1 MSDTGDAELEKRLAA
16 LEQGGNRG
24 GSPKARRSPLLALIV
39 VALVGAGGAVLYM
52 VSGPNEETALPTAT
66 PDVFQNEGDGFGAI
80 EAIPPPPAPETQI
93 VVAPAAPNE
102 PNAELLA
109 QLAALQAQIEELRN
123 APEPVV
129 EEDTAAADA
138 IDGLTAQIAAL
149 QTASQA
155 AQQLFQDELAA
166 RDRELEQIRMDLEL
180 AQLEANRPVPAPVP
194 IGPSEE
200 DLLAREAERL
210 RREEEA
216 RRTG

>member
-16 LEQGGNRG
+16 LEQGGYRG

-39 VALVGAGGAVLYM
+39 VALVGAGGTVLYM
-52 VSGPNEETALPTAT
+52 ISGADEETALPTAT

-93 VVAPAAPNE
+93 VLAPTAPSE

-109 QLAALQAQIEELRN
+109 QLATLQAQIEELRN

-149 QTASQA
+149 QTCLLYTSPSP
-155 AQQLFQDELAA
+155 
-166 RDRELEQIRMDLEL
+166 RD
-180 AQLEANRPVPAPVP
+180 
-194 IGPSEE
+194 
-200 DLLAREAERL
+200 
-210 RREEEA
+210 
-216 RRTG
+216 